1 MITIIIILTRSYAA
15 LWAADLEGIVGPG
28 YSLGG
33 YTLEKHHEKPT
44 WNHEKTWKTKKN
56 HEKPTWNHEKPWKP
70 W

>member
-1 MITIIIILTRSYAA
+1 MHIIRLLDGWNEKKRQTLLMITIIIILTRSYAA

-44 WNHEKTWKTKKN
+44 WNHEKT
-56 HEKPTWNHEKPWKP
+56 
-70 W
+70 

>member
-44 WNHEKTWKTKKN
+44 WNHEKT
-56 HEKPTWNHEKPWKP
+56 
-70 W
+70 